1 MEEKDCEINNY
12 KTVYSILSYMKE
24 KEENIIKE
32 TENNHITNDK
42 ISSLEKDLI
51 ASNAEL
57 EKQSKLSVQYF
68 IIYERKRRKYNKR
81 NRK

>member
-1 MEEKDCEINNY
+1 
-12 KTVYSILSYMKE
+12 MKE

-32 TENNHITNDK
+32 TEINHITNDK

-57 EKQSKLSVQYF
+57 EKQSKLISDLRNAYYEANLKQTDETIF
-68 IIYERKRRKYNKR
+68 ILFQMINYHKMLKH
-81 NRK
+81 